1 MTRWGRS
8 SLPLVG
14 CLAIIG
20 ASVWMAGGG
29 SAFAS
34 TLLLKDGRQLHGE
47 VAHVAGLADNPLVP
61 KGGASKSITFID
73 DGLRRVFVPLFRIRQ
88 AIEADTGPKKEK
100 IGIEQ
105 HVANAGALL
114 GHTGPI
120 VKVTPFDK
128 YGRRTITMMTD
139 KGLLN
144 VVQGITSITPIW
156 TKVEALVTKGK
167 LITWDMRIATSSI
180 PREDL
185 KGLLT
190 WRLDPKNL
198 DHRLQVVRLYLQMEL
213 FQEAEKELAGVV
225 KDFPN
230 EPDLAKEVLS
240 LGQSHARRIV
250 DEIKT
255 RRKSGQHQ
263 LAYRMLETFP
273 NKGVAGD
280 ILQQVSEMLE
290 EYREIVKKVEQLHVD
305 LAARV
310 ANIKD
315 TSTRQQCEAM
325 LKEMSQELNINTLD
339 RMAAY
344 FQFSDDASLA
354 DEQKVALAISGWLL
368 GGNNAETNISVAL
381 SLAKVREVVVRYLN
395 EPIKLEREQLFKQL
409 GGMEGAAPAGVTRLI
424 ANMKPPLITPPASP
438 GQPGFYKLT
447 IPPGVD
453 QEPDVNYYV
462 QLPPQYD
469 PLVRYPTILTLN
481 GSGTTPEKQIDWWAG
496 AMDANGN
503 RLGQATRLG
512 YIVIAVDWLKEGQKE
527 YEFSAREHA
536 AVLGSLRDAC
546 RRFSIDTDR
555 VFLSGHSLGGNAAW
569 DIGLAHP
576 DLWAGVIPIVAL
588 AEKYCLKYWQNA
600 SLVPFYVL
608 SGELDGDK
616 RSKNAATLDNYM
628 HKGFDVT
635 VNEYIGRGHEDFYE
649 DILNIFDWMSHREPR
664 NFFPKQ
670 FTVSTMRTWDNY
682 FWWLEASKLPPS
694 GIVEP
699 SDWPKAR
706 STLAAEITGKVNA
719 SNGLTINAGDIKV
732 TVWLSPELV
741 DFNKRIDIKL
751 NGREL
756 NPKNPLIAPDLNVL
770 LEDIRTR
777 GDRLHPF
784 WAKIE
789 QP

>member
-1 MTRWGRS
+1 MTRRGRS
-8 SLPLVG
+8 SLLLTG
-14 CLAIIG
+14 RLAILA
-20 ASVWMAGGG
+20 ASFWM
-29 SAFAS
+29 SAAQS
-34 TLLLKDGRQLHGE
+34 VSGETLLLKDGRQLQGK
-47 VAHVAGLADNPLVP
+47 VAPISGMADYPLSP
-61 KGGASKSITFID
+61 KGDAAKSITLVD
-73 DGLRRVFVPLFRIRQ
+73 DGLRRVFVPRFRIQ
-88 AIEADTGPKKEK
+88 QQLPANGPVKEK

-105 HVANAGALL
+105 HVATAGARM
-114 GHTGPI
+114 GRMGPI
-120 VKVTPFDK
+120 VKVTPFDNF
-128 YGRRTITMMTD
+128 GRRTFSMMTD
-139 KGLLN
+139 KGRLD
-144 VVQGITSITPIW
+144 VVQGITTITPAW
-156 TKVEALVTKGK
+156 TKVESLFTKK
-167 LITWDMRIATSSI
+167 QPVIWDMRVATSSI
-180 PREDL
+180 PLADL

-190 WRLDPKNL
+190 WRINPKNL
-198 DHRLQVVRLYLQMEL
+198 QHRLQVVRLYLQMEL
-213 FQEAEKELAGVV
+213 FQEAKKELAGVV

-230 EPDLAKEVLS
+230 EPDLAKEVQSLS
-240 LGQSHARRIV
+240 QLHARRIV
-250 DEIKT
+250 DEIKM
-255 RRKSGQHQ
+255 RRKAGQHQ

-273 NKGVAGD
+273 NKEVAGD
-280 ILQQVSEMLE
+280 ILQQVSELLE
-290 EYREIVKKVEQLHVD
+290 EYREIVKKIDQLHKE
-305 LAARV
+305 LAAQV

-325 LKEMSQELNINTLD
+325 LKEMSQELSISTLD

-344 FQFSDDASLA
+344 IQLSSDASLA

-368 GGNNAETNISVAL
+368 GGNNAETNIAVAL
-381 SLAKVREVVVRYLN
+381 SLAKVRGVVVRYLN
-395 EPIKLEREQLFKQL
+395 ETVKLEREQLFKQL
-409 GGMEGAAPAGVTRLI
+409 GGMEGAAPIGVTRLI
-424 ANMKPPLITPPASP
+424 ANMKPPLVTPSPSP
-438 GQPGFYKLT
+438 GQPGFYKLS

-453 QEPDVNYYV
+453 QEPDVNYDV

-481 GSGTTPEKQIDWWAG
+481 GLGTTPEKQIDWWAG

-503 RLGQATRLG
+503 RLGQATRHG
-512 YIVIAVDWLKEGQKE
+512 YIVIAVDWLKSGQKE

-536 AVLGSLRDAC
+536 AILGSLRDAC

-576 DLWAGVIPIVAL
+576 DLWAGVIPIVGL
-588 AEKYCLKYWQNA
+588 AEKYCSLYWKNA

-608 SGELDGDK
+608 AGEMDGDK
-616 RSKNAATLDNYM
+616 TIKNAATLDRYM

-635 VNEYIGRGHEDFYE
+635 VSEYIGRGHEDFYE

-682 FWWLEASKLPPS
+682 FWWLEASKLPPG

-699 SDWPKAR
+699 SDWPPAR
-706 STLAAEITGKVNA
+706 GTSAIEITGKVNA
-719 SNGLTINAGDIKV
+719 NNGLSIQAGGIKV
-732 TVWLSPELV
+732 AVWLSPELV

-751 NGREL
+751 NGSKL
-756 NPKNPLIAPDLNVL
+756 NPKNPLIQPELNVL
-770 LEDIRTR
+770 LEDVRTR

-784 WAKIE
+784 WAKVE